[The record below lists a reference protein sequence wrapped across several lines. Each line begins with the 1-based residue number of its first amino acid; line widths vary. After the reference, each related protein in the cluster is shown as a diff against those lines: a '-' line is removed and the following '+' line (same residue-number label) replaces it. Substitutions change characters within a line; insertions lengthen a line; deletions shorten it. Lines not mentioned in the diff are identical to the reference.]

1 MLYDNYTEDL
11 LGLKGTILIGIKEI
25 QNVKHIYLETRL
37 EAKVCPHCYLPTKT
51 THSYRLQAV
60 KDTEIGGLQ
69 GILHIKKRRYRCSS
83 CGHTFY
89 EKLSFL
95 KSYQRHTQRVMAKV
109 INDYRHEHSTK
120 RIAEMNYLTPGIA
133 ARIFDRIS
141 YPKPKL
147 PRVLSIDEFK
157 GNAGRKFQCILTD
170 PVSHNVLDILPTKR
184 SEDIRAYFGNYS
196 MKERRKVKYLV
207 MDMSQQFRDIILSC
221 LPEAQIVTDKFHVC
235 RYGIWAMEKI
245 RKDFQKSLKPEDR
258 KWFKR
263 SRWIMISHS
272 RNLSEEDINQL
283 AVMLSYSERLRNAY
297 CVKEA
302 FFRFME
308 SENLEEAKE
317 RLRYLQL
324 IVHVTDLPEFTSLY
338 EMIKRWEPYI
348 LRAFSSGYTNGYTEG
363 CNNKIKV
370 LKRNCYG
377 VRNFNRFRNRILH
390 MMAA

>member
-11 LGLKGTILIGIKEI
+11 LGLKGATLINVKEI
-25 QNVKHIYLETRL
+25 ENIKHIYLETRL
-37 EAKVCPHCYLPTKT
+37 ETQVCPHCFFPTKMI
-51 THSYRLQAV
+51 HSYRMQAV
-60 KDTEIGGLQ
+60 KDTEIGGLPS
-69 GILHIKKRRYRCSS
+69 ILHIRKRRYFCNS

-89 EKLSFL
+89 EKLPFL
-95 KSYQRHTQRVMAKV
+95 KRYQRHTQRVMAKV
-109 INDYRHEHSTK
+109 INDYRHEYSTK
-120 RIAEMNYLTPGIA
+120 RIAEMNHLTPGIA
-133 ARIFDRIS
+133 TRIFDRIS
-141 YPKPKL
+141 YPRPKL

-170 PVSHNVLDILPTKR
+170 PVSHNVLDILPTKK
-184 SEDIRAYFGNYS
+184 SEDIRSYFGNYS

-207 MDMSQQFRDIILSC
+207 MDMSQQFRDIIHSC
-221 LPEAQIVTDKFHVC
+221 FPEAQIVTDKFHVC
-235 RYGIWAMEKI
+235 RYGIWAIEKI
-245 RKDFQKSLKPEDR
+245 RKDIQKNLRPEDR

-272 RNLSEEDINQL
+272 RNLNEEDINQL
-283 AVMLSYSERLRNAY
+283 AIMLSYSERLRHAY
-297 CVKEA
+297 CLKES

-308 SENLEEAKE
+308 SQNLEEAKE
-317 RLRYLQL
+317 KLKYLQL
-324 IVHVTDLPEFTSLY
+324 LVHITNLPEFTSLY
-338 EMIKRWEPYI
+338 GMIKRWEPYI

-377 VRNFNRFRNRILH
+377 VRNFHRFRNRILH